1 MREVKKWILR
11 YFYYYRWCCFFSHH
25 AMKESSAGQFAKKGM
40 VSCIAN
46 TYFQRCLTS
55 LAIAYVVLTLEYERR
70 LKMDLKKLKDSF
82 PEKDIEWRLQSSGI
96 KKSNE
101 PWGLCVAY
109 ITARAIQD
117 RLDEVCGPEN
127 WQNMF
132 TTGPDGGLLCGIGI
146 RVGNDWIW
154 KWDGAENTKIEPVKG
169 GLSDATKRAAVQW
182 GIGRYLYELEVTW
195 ANFGVGTRKAKIND
209 QYFKWSPPSLPSWA
223 VGRGATPQPVSSQ
236 ESAPRRSASKMVKV
250 PPAEDLYLD
259 HDSLAVVYPPP
270 GEQQPLVEKP
280 FKSNPTIVK
289 IFTYFG
295 GYLISRD
302 HLEQYLGRKNG
313 VSRIPANMWTEDN
326 MKMLKQVKSYVEG
339 SDEHLRQSVMEKTIG
354 VNNES

>member
-1 MREVKKWILR
+1 
-11 YFYYYRWCCFFSHH
+11 
-25 AMKESSAGQFAKKGM
+25 MKESSAGQFAKKGM

-132 TTGPDGGLLCGIGI
+132 TAGPDGGLLCAIGI
-146 RVGNDWIW
+146 RVNKPDGSGSEWVW

-195 ANFGVGTRKAKIND
+195 AKFGAGTRKAKID
-209 QYFKWSPPSLPSWA
+209 GQYFKWSPPPLPPWA
-223 VGRGATPQPVSSQ
+223 VGQSVPKCATPQPVSIQ
-236 ESAPRRSASKMVKV
+236 ESV
-250 PPAEDLYLD
+250 PPAEEPSVDLP
-259 HDSLAVVYPPP
+259 A
-270 GEQQPLVEKP
+270 EKP

-295 GYLISRD
+295 GYLVSRD

-313 VSRIPANMWTEDN
+313 VARIPVNMWTDDN

-339 SDEHLRQSVMEKTIG
+339 SDEELRQSVMEKTIG
-354 VNNES
+354 VNNGL